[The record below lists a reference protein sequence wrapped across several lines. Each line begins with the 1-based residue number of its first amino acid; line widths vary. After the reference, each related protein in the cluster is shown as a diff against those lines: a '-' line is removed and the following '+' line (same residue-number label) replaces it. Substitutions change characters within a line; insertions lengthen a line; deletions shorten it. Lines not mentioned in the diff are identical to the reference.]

1 MKIIMKYDGV
11 LQPRYPAQKHPSLFL
26 LNATHSN
33 YKKISNVLVASFP
46 AATCSLRS
54 MN

>member
-33 YKKISNVLVASFP
+33 NKKCLTYLWLFFP
-46 AATCSLRS
+46 QLHVVYAH
-54 MN
+54 

>member
-33 YKKISNVLVASFP
+33 NKKYLTYLWLFFP
-46 AATCSLRS
+46 QLHVVYAQ
-54 MN
+54 